1 MDFNVIYNTTLLNY
15 MLKFKIQNVVP
26 KLMCLYL

>member
-26 KLMCLYL
+26 